1 MKVLL
6 VNGSP
11 HKNGCTD
18 IALRE
23 AVGILEQEGITT
35 EFLWLGNGP
44 VRDCIGCGKCRQTP
58 GACIFQDDIT
68 NELIQKAKESDGFLF
83 GTPVYYSHPSGRI
96 VSILDRAF
104 YAGGSAL
111 V

>member
-23 AVGILEQEGITT
+23 AAGILEQEGITT

-58 GACIFQDDIT
+58 GCLLYT
-68 NELIQKAKESDGFLF
+68 S
-83 GTPVYYSHPSGRI
+83 
-96 VSILDRAF
+96 
-104 YAGGSAL
+104 
-111 V
+111 